1 MTKLVSIKGL
11 VSVANVILY
20 TALVLIFLILGLQKW
35 NIAAITGYKIG
46 YVLIGFATVI
56 FIIYHLVRIHELKK
70 TSFQLLRKH
79 IIFMQVFY
87 IGQYLIFAISL
98 FFLILT
104 NTKVLNPTQICI
116 FWYVWFPFVFVGT
129 IVFSVLESIVR
140 VEERIFIVKKNWQ
153 DSELWE
159 KEQQETSDKVTLE
172 KNNLSKKSQNP
183 FFDDDKNSN

>member
-1 MTKLVSIKGL
+1 MTKVVSIKAL

-35 NIAAITGYKIG
+35 NIAAVTGYKIG
-46 YVLIGFATVI
+46 YVLIGFATII
-56 FIIYHLVRIHELKK
+56 FIIYHLVRINELKK
-70 TSFQLLRKH
+70 TPFQLLRKH

-87 IGQYLIFAISL
+87 IGQYLIFVISL
-98 FFLILT
+98 FFLILA
-104 NTKVLNPTQICI
+104 NSKVLNPTQICI
-116 FWYVWFPFVFVGT
+116 FWYVWFPTVFVGT
-129 IVFSVLESIVR
+129 IAFSVLESIVR

-159 KEQQETSDKVTLE
+159 KEQQEGDDKLTLE
-172 KNNLSKKSQNP
+172 KKDSTKKTQNP